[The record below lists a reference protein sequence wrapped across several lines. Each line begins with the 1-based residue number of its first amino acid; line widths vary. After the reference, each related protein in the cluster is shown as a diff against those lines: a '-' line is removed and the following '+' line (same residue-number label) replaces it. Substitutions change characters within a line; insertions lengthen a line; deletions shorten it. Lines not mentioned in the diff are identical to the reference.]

1 MWDKVKSAFM
11 WIGAALTAIL
21 GIFLLFRNS
30 EDKAKTELLVNDA
43 KLEGKQEDVQSQID
57 ADKAKLEK
65 LEKEGVKDLPPDEVE
80 EYWKKNLGK

>member
-1 MWDKVKSAFM
+1 MKEKIKSAFM

-43 KLEGKQEDVQSQID
+43 KLEGKQEAVQSQID
-57 ADKAKLEK
+57 ADKKKLEDLQK
-65 LEKEGVKDLPPDEVE
+65 NGVEEKKPDEVVD
-80 EYWKKNLGK
+80 YWNKNLK